1 VSEVTQPES
10 NQNQISLR
18 WKFPFFTIWSGQALS
33 FLGSAIGR
41 FALIW
46 WLTDLTGSAVVL
58 TTATLV
64 AILPQVFLG
73 PFAGAYVDRWNR
85 RIVMIVADSL
95 IALVSLILAY
105 LFWSDQMQIWHVY
118 VVVFLRAIGS
128 AFHGPA
134 MSTSTSLMVPE
145 KQLSRVAGLNQ
156 TLRGFLMMSGPP
168 LGALIISFMP
178 LHYVML
184 LDLATALP
192 AILPL
197 LFIMI
202 PQPERSKKIEE
213 TSIWADVKEGMGY
226 IRAWRGLFLLLIMAA
241 IGNFVYNPI
250 ISLLPLYVKEYFGGG
265 AAQLGW
271 LQSFQGI
278 GIVLGGLL
286 LGAWGGFKSRILS
299 SLLGQI
305 LQGAATLIF
314 GLLVPEAFGI
324 ALVVWGAAF
333 FFNVFYNGPMFA
345 LLQANVKPEMQGRV
359 FTALNSMVLIAYP
372 LSLLIAG
379 PLTEKFG
386 IQIWIVTGGVVA
398 VSLGTIALMTPA
410 IRNLEK
416 DPKAKHIP
424 QEQE

>member
-1 VSEVTQPES
+1 MSEADQQER
-10 NQNQISLR
+10 NQNQISPR
-18 WKFPFFTIWSGQALS
+18 WKIPFFTIWSGQALS
-33 FLGSAIGR
+33 FFGSAIGR

-58 TTATLV
+58 ATATLV
-64 AILPQVFLG
+64 AILPQIFIG

-95 IALVSLILAY
+95 IALVSLALAY
-105 LFWSDQMQIWHVY
+105 LFWSNQMQIWHVY

-156 TLRGFLMMSGPP
+156 TLRGSLMMAGPL
-168 LGALIISFMP
+168 LGALALEIMP

-197 LFIMI
+197 FFIMI
-202 PQPERSKKIEE
+202 PQPERSKKIGE
-213 TSIWADVKEGMGY
+213 TSIWTDVKEGIDY
-226 IRAWRGLFLLLIMAA
+226 IRAWQGLFLLLIMAA

-265 AAQLGW
+265 AVQLGW
-271 LQSFQGI
+271 LQSSQGI
-278 GIVLGGLL
+278 GIVFGGLI
-286 LGAWGGFKSRILS
+286 LGAWGGFKSRVLT
-299 SLLGQI
+299 SLLGQL

-324 ALVVWGAAF
+324 ALVVWGVAF

-386 IQIWIVTGGVVA
+386 IQIWIVTGGIVA
-398 VSLGTIALMTPA
+398 VSLGTIALMTPS

-416 DPKAKHIP
+416 DPKANHVP
-424 QEQE
+424 QE